1 MDSLDQQDE
10 NSLPTQDE
18 KNIALL
24 AHAGTFIGGFIVPL
38 VIWLVK
44 KDESEYIG
52 EHAKQSLNFQISM
65 FIYAIGGMF
74 ISFLFMIIF
83 IGAFLMILLV
93 LGVSILS
100 LVTVI
105 LASINASQGKHYKYP
120 MCIPFFK

>member
-10 NSLPTQDE
+10 HLIPTQDE

-52 EHAKQSLNFQISM
+52 VC
-65 FIYAIGGMF
+65 IYHK
-74 ISFLFMIIF
+74 
-83 IGAFLMILLV
+83 
-93 LGVSILS
+93 
-100 LVTVI
+100 VT
-105 LASINASQGKHYKYP
+105 SN
-120 MCIPFFK
+120 CIR

>member
-10 NSLPTQDE
+10 HLLPTQDE

-24 AHAGTFIGGFIVPL
+24 AHVGTFIGGVIVPL

-44 KDESEYIG
+44 KDESEYIA
-52 EHAKQSLNFQISM
+52 EHAKQSLNFQLSLL
-65 FIYAIGGMF
+65 IYAIGGVF
-74 ISFLFMIIF
+74 ISFLLMIIF
-83 IGAFLMILLV
+83 IGAILMILV
-93 LGVSILS
+93 LIGVSILS

-120 MCIPFFK
+120 LTIPFFK

>member
-10 NSLPTQDE
+10 HLIPTQDE

-65 FIYAIGGMF
+65 LIYAIGGTF
-74 ISFLFMIIF
+74 ISFIFMIIF
-83 IGAFLMILLV
+83 IGWILMFFV
-93 LGVSILS
+93 LIGISILA
-100 LVTVI
+100 LVTTI
-105 LASINASQGKHYKYP
+105 LASINASQGKHYNYP
-120 MCIPFFK
+120 LSIPFIK

>member
-10 NSLPTQDE
+10 HLIPTQDE

-120 MCIPFFK
+120 LSIPFFK